1 MPKHAEDA
9 RARAEARFRKQYED
23 NQVADQARADREAQ
37 AHAVEVKTNRL
48 RSLRLAK
55 ETADKQADSPTPRES
70 KRADPK
76 KKRLE
81 GR

>member
-37 AHAVEVKTNRL
+37 AHAVEVKRTGSDRFGWPRKQLTSRL
-48 RSLRLAK
+48 
-55 ETADKQADSPTPRES
+55 TALLPRKQ
-70 KRADPK
+70 K
-76 KKRLE
+76 
-81 GR
+81 G